1 MTPSP
6 STSRPPDSEEDAQP
20 VSPVLRFGSLVGA
33 ALVSALLA
41 SVPAALR
48 MDDTPGAWPSL
59 AALELIPLALA
70 IFVFR
75 HARVGLKAYA
85 GERAQERSLT
95 VALWLSATVVVFSL
109 LGAVLRATT
118 HHHALAGVTFA
129 TVAIVASAA
138 LIPAS
143 IRIVAIALGWLQ
155 KGRRARLVVAFIVLA
170 TIFGLVVL
178 RLVHAIPAESTLS
191 PKASSDVVDLF
202 AFAFVAILASGPE
215 MTSRRM
221 LALIGPPAAVALLA
235 VGLPRLLS
243 SPTLAAGIVE
253 RGPLFSCP
261 ISLISDVHTRR

>member
-1 MTPSP
+1 MPPTPSTRP
-6 STSRPPDSEEDAQP
+6 PPDSEEDAQP

-41 SVPAALR
+41 SAPAALR
-48 MDDTPGAWPSL
+48 MDDVPGAWLSL
-59 AALELIPLALA
+59 AAIELLPLALA

-129 TVAIVASAA
+129 IVALVASVA

-143 IRIVAIALGWLQ
+143 ARIVDIALGWLQ
-155 KGRRARLVVAFIVLA
+155 KGARARLVVAFVLLA
-170 TIFGLVVL
+170 TMFGLVVL
-178 RLVHAIPAESTLS
+178 RLVHAVPPEATLS

-202 AFAFVAILASGPE
+202 TFAVVAILASTPQIAG
-215 MTSRRM
+215 RRM

-235 VGLPRLLS
+235 VGIPRLVS
-243 SPTLAAGIVE
+243 SPTLAAGIAE

-261 ISLISDVHTRR
+261 ISLISDTRTQR